1 MGNKH
6 AAKKFKCK
14 SCVET
19 FAFSWQLKYHS
30 KFCGKVE
37 LKCATCSSYYT
48 KPMSLLMHCKRKL
61 HLPPVDLQFN
71 LRKNMQIQWN
81 STFMFLRP
89 IQVLVKTVAQELGQ
103 NQTSLISNTTIISS
117 DPITQSCSN
126 QAISST
132 QSVLH
137 SLAIQPTKCSEKL
150 EIEKSTE
157 VEKKSMEC
165 QTVRKKNRSKAK
177 HSSKSIETQT
187 THSSFGANCV
197 EPEEKQLSNMNTKCS
212 FTQTLMDDFEQSDFL
227 VKDTFL
233 ASAIPNLEQS
243 AQTDFNCPRDP
254 FESYITTETQ
264 TNSSMVN
271 FGNDGFG
278 LVTHDNPSEFQF
290 LDFSDIETQT
300 IWNYDR
306 TTQTEDALG
315 RNDWLLNLET
325 DSTD

>member
-6 AAKKFKCK
+6 ATKKFKCK
-14 SCVET
+14 SCEET

-37 LKCATCSSYYT
+37 LKCATCNSCYT

-61 HLPPVDLQFN
+61 HLPPADLQFK
-71 LRKNMQIQWN
+71 LRKNTKIQLN
-81 STFMFLRP
+81 STFMFLLP
-89 IQVLVKTVAQELGQ
+89 IQVLVKNVAQESG
-103 NQTSLISNTTIISS
+103 QTSLISNTTINAG

-132 QSVLH
+132 QRLLNSPP
-137 SLAIQPTKCSEKL
+137 IQPTKCSEKL
-150 EIEKSTE
+150 EIDKPNE

-187 THSSFGANCV
+187 THSSFEATRV
-197 EPEEKQLSNMNTKCS
+197 EPEEKQMSNMNTKCS

-233 ASAIPNLEQS
+233 ASAIPNLDQS

-264 TNSSMVN
+264 THSSMVN

-278 LVTHDNPSEFQF
+278 LVTPENHSEFQF

-306 TTQTEDALG
+306 TTQTEDARE